1 MKSIY
6 FLPFILVL
14 ASASFAVELS
24 NQSPPVGTFSCLAKS
39 GTSLVVLEIYDA
51 QGKVNKNFVA
61 NYIEAKAAKIKNV
74 DAVIR
79 VNDTFTPEDVCNAV
93 VHALPAQFN
102 GNVWFDVANQPGR
115 WSLPG
120 SMRLHHLEDL
130 TEVCKDH
137 GLKPGVY
144 SKVEDWIAVMGSQGA
159 GSDVLSAFPLWYV
172 HQDGNSNFD
181 DYQYVGFGS
190 WKKPQMKNYQYN
202 SYLCEFLVGS
212 VNYYE
217 A

>member
-51 QGKVNKNFVA
+51 QGKVNKNFLA
-61 NYIEAKAAKIKNV
+61 NYVEAKAAKIKNV

-144 SKVEDWIAVMGSQGA
+144 SNVEDWIAVMGWRKA
-159 GSDVLSAFPLWYV
+159 GSDIMGAIPVWYAN
-172 HQDGNSNFD
+172 QDGNANFND
-181 DYQYVGFGS
+181 FESVGFGS
-190 WKKPQMKNYQYN
+190 WQKPQMKNYQN
-202 SYLCEFLVGS
+202 NTSLCRIPLLS
-212 VNYYE
+212 VDYY
-217 A
+217 